1 MSHLLDTNVI
11 SELRKPKSKADKQVR
26 TWVARRSFGDLYLSA
41 ITILEIEIGINQVAR
56 RDPAQAKLLNDWLSN
71 EVLDIFS
78 GRILPVDVAVA
89 RRCAQMHV
97 PNPRPERDALI
108 AATASVHGLT
118 VATRNSK
125 DFVELDVPV
134 VNPWDS
140 FTP

>member
-1 MSHLLDTNVI
+1 LSHLLDTNVI

>member
-26 TWVARRSFGDLYLSA
+26 TWVARRTFGDLYLSA
-41 ITILEIEIGINQVAR
+41 ITILEIEIGINRVAR
-56 RDPAQAKLLNDWLSN
+56 RAPVQAQRLHDWLNN

-89 RRCAQMHV
+89 RRCAQMHI

-125 DFVELDVPV
+125 DFLELGVPV

-140 FTP
+140 FTS